1 MKQSVFNLN
10 TLKAHPERNAFDLSH
25 NDVFSCAP
33 GMLLPISCTEVL
45 PNEHYEINP
54 QVFLRTMPLNSAAY
68 VRMRQHVEFFFV
80 PTRVLLRQF
89 PQFVVGT
96 KYPISSLDTLNAFSE
111 SLPSVALSTLR
122 DVYEKLGSSTDG
134 LGIPSKYGSLRLF
147 DLLGYGINSSRNI
160 NANTYPDK
168 YSIDGSSTNLQTSPS
183 LSILRA
189 AAYQKVYQDYFRNPY
204 WEPADASIFNFD
216 DKFGQKL
223 VSDVKDDLDR
233 LLNLFT
239 LRYRN
244 WTKDFFTSLQ
254 PQFQG
259 APFVTSNVN
268 MSNFMT
274 TDTSSNGM
282 NFLPNTFLTDLRS
295 DLPSKSSSSSDMAGL
310 SVLTTPSTQ
319 GALSIPVHNIRAA
332 FALDKLYRLQQ
343 QAGNGSYGEQ
353 IRNRFGFGGVHD
365 DWKSQYIGGSSAPI
379 SIGEVITTANTVLS
393 SDDAPL
399 GQTGDIYGKA
409 SSVND
414 GKFVFDTKEHGIILG
429 IFSVIPDA
437 DYNSTQIDPH
447 NFKLNFEQFFQ
458 PEFDRLGHQ
467 PLNTYFLS
475 CLAPYSGSGQ
485 SDTENKGWVQR
496 VLGFQNR
503 YLEYKTG
510 IDRVHGQFCSG
521 GSLSAWTA
529 PRNSGI
535 LSINSS
541 YYNLYSL
548 KVSPKILNS
557 ICSVT
562 FDGTEKTDPILVDSH
577 ISIKAI
583 RPMSVS
589 DEPLL

>member
-10 TLKAHPERNAFDLSH
+10 ALKAHPDRNAFDLSH

-54 QVFLRTMPLNSAAY
+54 QIFLRTMPLNSAAY

-80 PTRVLLRQF
+80 PSRVLLRQF

-96 KYPISSLDTLNAFSE
+96 KYPISSLDTLNSFQDNI
-111 SLPSVALSTLR
+111 PSVSLASLR
-122 DVYEKLGSSTDG
+122 SLYVLAGDTNDG
-134 LGIPSKYGSLRLF
+134 LGIPAKFGYLRLF
-147 DLLGYGINSSRNI
+147 DLLGYGLNSSRNI
-160 NANTYPDK
+160 NENTYPDK
-168 YSIDGSSTNLQTSPS
+168 YTSDTTNQDSPK
-183 LSILRA
+183 LSILRF
-189 AAYQKVYQDYFRNPY
+189 AAYQKIYQDYYRNPY
-204 WEPADASIFNFD
+204 WESADASIFNYD
-216 DKFGQKL
+216 DKFGQTLSASVAVDKHRLSKL
-223 VSDVKDDLDR
+223 V
-233 LLNLFT
+233 T

-244 WTKDFFTSLQ
+244 WTKDFFTSVQ

-259 APFVTSNVN
+259 APFVTSYVN
-268 MSNFMT
+268 MSNFIT
-274 TDTSSNGM
+274 KSSCSKG
-282 NFLPNTFLTDLRS
+282 NTFSPDTVVTDLNS
-295 DLPSKSSSSSDMAGL
+295 GLSAQTSSSSSLA
-310 SVLTTPSTQ
+310 
-319 GALSIPVHNIRAA
+319 ALSTTATSPYAIPVHNIRAA

-343 QAGNGSYGEQ
+343 QSGNGSYGEQ

-365 DWKSQYIGGSSAPI
+365 DWKSQYLGGSSSPI
-379 SIGEVITTANTVLS
+379 SIGEVITTANTYTS
-393 SDDAPL
+393 EGDQTL
-399 GQTGDIYGKA
+399 GLTGDIYGKA

-414 GKFVFDTKEHGIILG
+414 GKFVFDSKEHGFIMG
-429 IFSVIPDA
+429 IFSVVPDA

-447 NFKLNFEQFFQ
+447 NFKLSFDQFFQ

-467 PLNTYFLS
+467 PLNSYFLS
-475 CLAPYSGSGQ
+475 CLSPYSGSNQ
-485 SDTENKGWVQR
+485 NDSENKSWLQR

-535 LSINSS
+535 LDINSA

-562 FDGTEKTDPILVDSH
+562 YNGSEATDPILVDSH

>member
-54 QVFLRTMPLNSAAY
+54 QIFLRTMPLNSAAF

-80 PTRVLLRQF
+80 PMRVLCRQF
-89 PQFVVGT
+89 NQFVVGT
-96 KYPISSLDTLNAFSE
+96 RYPISSLETLNDFNKR
-111 SLPSVALSTLR
+111 LPSVSLFDLASAYNAST
-122 DVYEKLGSSTDG
+122 VGNDG
-134 LGIPSKYGSLRLF
+134 LGIPCKFGFLRLL
-147 DLLGYGINSSRNI
+147 DLLGYGCSSSRVPSD
-160 NANTYPDK
+160 ALYPSEYK
-168 YSIDGSSTNLQTSPS
+168 SGSVTQRSPR
-183 LSILRA
+183 LSIFRLA
-189 AAYQKVYQDYFRNPY
+189 CYQKIYQDFYRNPY
-204 WEPADASIFNFD
+204 WESADASIFNFD
-216 DKFGQKL
+216 DKFGVEL
-223 VSDVKDDLDR
+223 SSSGSASR
-233 LLNLFT
+233 IFNLLT

-244 WTKDFFTSLQ
+244 WSKDFFTSVQ
-254 PQFQG
+254 PSFQG
-259 APFVTSNVN
+259 APFVTKSVDMN
-268 MSNFMT
+268 NFILDRT
-274 TDTSSNGM
+274 GINGSS
-282 NFLPNTFLTDLRS
+282 F
-295 DLPSKSSSSSDMAGL
+295 A
-310 SVLTTPSTQ
+310 PSTIFTNARTDIPK
-319 GALSIPVHNIRAA
+319 GNGTGFNASALQVSNSAEGYSNIPVHNIRAA

-343 QAGNGSYGEQ
+343 QSGNGSYGEQ

-365 DWKSQYIGGSSAPI
+365 DWKAQYLGGSSSPI
-379 SIGEVITTANTVLS
+379 SIGEVITTANTENAS
-393 SDDAPL
+393 GEPS
-399 GQTGDIYGKA
+399 GITGDIYGKA

-414 GKFVFDTKEHGIILG
+414 GKFVFDTKEHGIIMG
-429 IFSVIPDA
+429 IFSVTPDA

-447 NFKLNFEQFFQ
+447 NFKLSFEQFFQ
-458 PEFDRLGHQ
+458 PEFERLGHQ
-467 PLNTYFLS
+467 PLNSFFLS
-475 CLAPYSGSGQ
+475 CLVPKLDGNQEVSNA
-485 SDTENKGWVQR
+485 KWLQR

-535 LSINSS
+535 LTDASPN
-541 YYNLYSL
+541 YNLYSL
-548 KVSPKILNS
+548 KVSPKMLNS

-562 FDGTEKTDPILVDSH
+562 FDGSEQTDPILVDSH

>member
-33 GMLLPISCTEVL
+33 GQLLPISCTEVL

-54 QVFLRTMPLNSAAY
+54 QVFLRTMPLNSAAF

-80 PTRVLLRQF
+80 PSRVLLRQF

-96 KYPISSLDTLNAFSE
+96 KYPISSLDTLNSFNE
-111 SLPSVALSTLR
+111 NIPSVSLSTLR
-122 DVYEKLGSSTDG
+122 SLYVLAGESNDG
-134 LGIPSKYGSLRLF
+134 MGIPAKFGYLRLF
-147 DLLGYGINSSRNI
+147 DLLGYGLNCSRNI
-160 NANTYPDK
+160 NETTYPDK
-168 YSIDGSSTNLQTSPS
+168 YVSGTTTQESPK
-183 LSILRA
+183 LSILRF
-189 AAYQKVYQDYFRNPY
+189 AAYQKIYQDYYRNPY
-204 WEPADASIFNFD
+204 WESADASIFNFD
-216 DKFGQKL
+216 DKFGQTLSTSVAADKQRLYKL
-223 VSDVKDDLDR
+223 V
-233 LLNLFT
+233 T

-244 WTKDFFTSLQ
+244 WSKDFFTSVQ

-259 APFVTSNVN
+259 APFVTSYVD
-268 MSNFMT
+268 MANFVT
-274 TDTSSNGM
+274 
-282 NFLPNTFLTDLRS
+282 
-295 DLPSKSSSSSDMAGL
+295 KSSSSKGNCFVPDTVLTDLNTGLVSETSQSSSLAGL
-310 SVLTTPSTQ
+310 SVQSNNPFT
-319 GALSIPVHNIRAA
+319 IPVHNIRAA

-343 QAGNGSYGEQ
+343 QSGNGSYGEQ

-365 DWKSQYIGGSSAPI
+365 DWKSQYLGGSSSPI
-379 SIGEVITTANTVLS
+379 SIGEVITTANTYNTDGDV
-393 SDDAPL
+393 PL
-399 GQTGDIYGKA
+399 GLTGDIYGKA

-414 GKFVFDTKEHGIILG
+414 TKFVFDTKEHGFIMG
-429 IFSVIPDA
+429 IFSVVPDA
-437 DYNSTQIDPH
+437 DYNSNQIDPH
-447 NFKLNFEQFFQ
+447 NFKLSFEQFFQ

-467 PLNTYFLS
+467 PLNSYFLS
-475 CLAPYSGSGQ
+475 CLSPYSGSHQ
-485 SDTENKGWVQR
+485 DDSENTSWLQR

-521 GSLSAWTA
+521 GYLSTWTA
-529 PRNSGI
+529 PRNTGI

-541 YYNLYSL
+541 SYNAYSL

-562 FDGTEKTDPILVDSH
+562 YNGNEGTDPILVDSH

>member
-10 TLKAHPERNAFDLSH
+10 TLKAHPERNAFDLTH

-80 PTRVLLRQF
+80 PARVLLRQF

-96 KYPISSLDTLNAFSE
+96 KYPISSLDTLNDFAKNI
-111 SLPSVALSTLR
+111 PSVSLATLR
-122 DVYEKLGSSTDG
+122 SLYELAGDSSDG
-134 LGIPSKYGSLRLF
+134 LGLPAKYGHLRLF
-147 DLLGYGINSSRNI
+147 DLLGYGLNSSRNI
-160 NANTYPDK
+160 NTNTYPDT
-168 YSIDGSSTNLQTSPS
+168 YVSANTTQSSPK
-183 LSILRA
+183 LSILRF
-189 AAYQKVYQDYFRNPY
+189 AAYQKVYQDYYRNPY

-216 DKFGQKL
+216 DKFGQTLSSSVAADKSRLFKL
-223 VSDVKDDLDR
+223 V
-233 LLNLFT
+233 T

-244 WTKDFFTSLQ
+244 WTKDFFTSVQ
-254 PQFQG
+254 PRFQG
-259 APFVTSNVN
+259 APFVTHFVDMND
-268 MSNFMT
+268 FMT
-274 TDTSSNGM
+274 SSSFLNGKNFVADTNA
-282 NFLPNTFLTDLRS
+282 NVPNTTLPFDNSSASNMASLTVN
-295 DLPSKSSSSSDMAGL
+295 SSERM
-310 SVLTTPSTQ
+310 
-319 GALSIPVHNIRAA
+319 SIPVHNIRAA

-343 QAGNGSYGEQ
+343 QSGNGSYGEQ

-379 SIGEVITTANTVLS
+379 SIGEVLTTANTFDS
-393 SDDAPL
+393 GEPL
-399 GQTGDIYGKA
+399 GLTGDIYGKA

-414 GKFVFDTKEHGIILG
+414 GKFVFDTKEHGFIMG
-429 IFSVIPDA
+429 IFSVVPDA

-447 NFKLNFEQFFQ
+447 NFKLTFEQFYQ

-467 PLNTYFLS
+467 PLNSYFLS
-475 CLAPYSGSGQ
+475 SLAPWTSASQ
-485 SDTENKGWVQR
+485 SDTESKGWLQR
-496 VLGFQNR
+496 IIGFQNR

-510 IDRVHGQFCSG
+510 IDRVHGQFCTN
-521 GSLSAWTA
+521 GSLSSWTA

-535 LSINSS
+535 LTINST

-557 ICSVT
+557 IVSVN
-562 FDGTEKTDPILVDSH
+562 FDGSEDTDPILVNSH
-577 ISIKAI
+577 ISIKAV